1 MNGRRLPA
9 SMAVALFLAVSF
21 VPGLSAQ
28 LTFRNWRTGWLW
40 M

>member
-1 MNGRRLPA
+1 MNGRRSSAPTA
-9 SMAVALFLAVSF
+9 SALLLAASF

-28 LTFRNWRTGWLW
+28 LTFRNWRTGWPW

>member
-1 MNGRRLPA
+1 MNGPRSPA
-9 SMAVALFLAVSF
+9 SAASAFLVAASV

-28 LTFRNWRTGWLW
+28 LTFRNWRTGWPW